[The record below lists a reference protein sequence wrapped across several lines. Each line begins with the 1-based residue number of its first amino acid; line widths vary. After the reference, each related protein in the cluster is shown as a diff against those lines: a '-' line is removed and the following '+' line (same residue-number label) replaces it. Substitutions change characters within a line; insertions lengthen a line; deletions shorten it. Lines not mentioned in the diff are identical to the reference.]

1 MPTEDICRMFN
12 ILVKTMPFSSGSQV
26 FDEVFKRLRSNIH
39 GIPKE
44 FFCQT
49 MYNLI
54 EVQNPHIAEKAVKM
68 ILMQI
73 PNFPSSL
80 LDTFQKDKERI

>member
-1 MPTEDICRMFN
+1 
-12 ILVKTMPFSSGSQV
+12 
-26 FDEVFKRLRSNIH
+26 
-39 GIPKE
+39 
-44 FFCQT
+44 